1 MKILHV
7 ITSCHPR
14 VGGPIEGIRQL
25 SKYYKKYN
33 IFAHILCS
41 DKPGEKHT
49 KDKTLPKI
57 YAVGPGKFA
66 FAYNPRLFNWLQ
78 KNIDNYDLIIING
91 IWQYH
96 NFAVWK
102 NAKKKNIPYY
112 VIAHGMLDP
121 WFNHNYP
128 LKFIK
133 KIFYWWIIQYW
144 VLKNAKKILFTTK
157 EEGKLAKKSFVPF
170 PKNCVTMGYGIS
182 GYKKNRGKNLFK
194 IKYPNLN
201 KKKILLYLSRIAE
214 KKGLDLLIH
223 AFNEIKENKI
233 HLVIAGN
240 NQNIYAQKIK
250 DLIKKKKLENFIT
263 WVGPLHGKIKWDALR
278 SASLFCLPSHQENF
292 GIVITESLS
301 CGTPVLITNKV
312 NIYNII
318 KKYNA
323 GFVNNNTVNG
333 TLISLNKW
341 KKITKTKNYLKIINN
356 AKNCFNENFKSEK
369 VVQNLVKIFKN

>member
-1 MKILHV
+1 MKVLHV
-7 ITSCHPR
+7 ISSCHPR

-41 DKPGEKHT
+41 DKSSEKHT

-57 YAVGPGKFA
+57 YAVGPDKLTYG
-66 FAYNPRLFNWLQ
+66 YNPRLFSWLK
-78 KNIDNYDLIIING
+78 KNINKYDLVIVNG

-102 NAKKKNIPYY
+102 NAKKNNIPYY

-121 WFNHNYP
+121 WFNQNYP
-128 LKFIK
+128 FKFIK

-144 VLKNAKKILFTTK
+144 VLKNAKKMLFTTK
-157 EEGKLAKKSFVPF
+157 EESKLAKKSFVPF

-201 KKKILLYLSRIAE
+201 KKKILLYLSRITE

-223 AFNEIKENKI
+223 AFDQIKENKI

-240 NQNIYAQKIK
+240 NQNIYSQKIK
-250 DLIKKKKLENFIT
+250 NLVKKNNLENFIT
-263 WVGPLHGKIKWDALR
+263 WVGPLHGQIKWDALR
-278 SASLFCLPSHQENF
+278 AANLFCLPSHQENF
-292 GIVITESLS
+292 GIAVAESLS
-301 CGTPVLITNKV
+301 CGTPVLITNKI

-318 KKYNA
+318 RKYDA
-323 GFVNNNTVNG
+323 GFVNNDTLNG

-341 KKITKTKNYLKIINN
+341 KRITKTKNYLKIINN

>member
-1 MKILHV
+1 M
-7 ITSCHPR
+7 
-14 VGGPIEGIRQL
+14 
-25 SKYYKKYN
+25 
-33 IFAHILCS
+33 
-41 DKPGEKHT
+41 
-49 KDKTLPKI
+49 
-57 YAVGPGKFA
+57 
-66 FAYNPRLFNWLQ
+66 
-78 KNIDNYDLIIING
+78 
-91 IWQYH
+91 
-96 NFAVWK
+96 
-102 NAKKKNIPYY
+102 
-112 VIAHGMLDP
+112 
-121 WFNHNYP
+121 
-128 LKFIK
+128 
-133 KIFYWWIIQYW
+133 
-144 VLKNAKKILFTTK
+144 
-157 EEGKLAKKSFVPF
+157 
-170 PKNCVTMGYGIS
+170 
-182 GYKKNRGKNLFK
+182 
-194 IKYPNLN
+194 KYPNLN

-233 HLVIAGN
+233 HLVIAGD

-292 GIVITESLS
+292 GIAITESLS

-323 GFVNNNTVNG
+323 GFVNNNTVKG

-341 KKITKTKNYLKIINN
+341 KNLTKTKNYRKICNN
-356 AKNCFNENFKSEK
+356 AKNCFNDNFKSEK

>member
-1 MKILHV
+1 M
-7 ITSCHPR
+7 
-14 VGGPIEGIRQL
+14 
-25 SKYYKKYN
+25 
-33 IFAHILCS
+33 
-41 DKPGEKHT
+41 
-49 KDKTLPKI
+49 
-57 YAVGPGKFA
+57 
-66 FAYNPRLFNWLQ
+66 
-78 KNIDNYDLIIING
+78 
-91 IWQYH
+91 
-96 NFAVWK
+96 
-102 NAKKKNIPYY
+102 
-112 VIAHGMLDP
+112 
-121 WFNHNYP
+121 
-128 LKFIK
+128 
-133 KIFYWWIIQYW
+133 
-144 VLKNAKKILFTTK
+144 
-157 EEGKLAKKSFVPF
+157 
-170 PKNCVTMGYGIS
+170 
-182 GYKKNRGKNLFK
+182 
-194 IKYPNLN
+194 KYPNLN

-323 GFVNNNTVNG
+323 GFVNNNTVKG

-341 KKITKTKNYLKIINN
+341 KNITKTKNYLKISNN